1 MPRPPPSPL
10 LFLLLS
16 PPPPVSAETNTY
28 TAELKESAKR
38 RRLQEHRY
46 WHALLHYKTG
56 VFGTE
61 SLVDDRNFF
70 LSPRGKT
77 DPAAEL
83 DAAIDGFLAQGEE
96 EQTLPRCRF
105 PARYDWLLQRLAA
118 DLSRLPEVSCRTLEE
133 NLKRID
139 AKSASLGFASGPI
152 DPPASLFGHTL

>member
-1 MPRPPPSPL
+1 MRRPLAYPL
-10 LFLLLS
+10 LFLLLF

-28 TAELKESAKR
+28 RAELKESAKR
-38 RRLQEHRY
+38 LRLQEDRY
-46 WHALLHYKTG
+46 WHVLLHYKTG

-83 DAAIDGFLAQGEE
+83 DAAIDGFFAQGEE

-105 PARYDWLLQRLAA
+105 PARYDWLIQRLAA
-118 DLSRLPEVSCRTLEE
+118 DLSPLSPGSPPTPEDKTQGL
-133 NLKRID
+133 
-139 AKSASLGFASGPI
+139 
-152 DPPASLFGHTL
+152 T

>member
-1 MPRPPPSPL
+1 MRRPLAYPL
-10 LFLLLS
+10 LFLLLF
-16 PPPPVSAETNTY
+16 PPPPVSAETNTS

-83 DAAIDGFLAQGEE
+83 DAGIDGFFAQGGEE
-96 EQTLPRCRF
+96 RTLPRCRF
-105 PARYDWLLQRLAA
+105 PARYDWLIQRLAA
-118 DLSRLPEVSCRTLEE
+118 DLSRLPAVSFRTLEGNME
-133 NLKRID
+133 KID
-139 AKSASLGFASGPI
+139 AKSASLVFS
-152 DPPASLFGHTL
+152 S